1 MRDWI
6 SDLIIFSA
14 GIAGGILFTQ
24 VKPYFRRA
32 RANRTAMVAART
44 RILADMKDRHNEE
57 ILSEAFRTADAIR
70 GELGKSL
77 QALRKTLAAALDPA
91 PQSGAHREPIPLSD
105 PIQPDRSKP

>member
-14 GIAGGILFTQ
+14 GIAGGILINQ
-24 VKPYFRRA
+24 VRPYFRSGRA
-32 RANRTAMVAART
+32 ERTAMVTARA

-70 GELGKSL
+70 GELAKSL
-77 QALRKTLAAALDPA
+77 QTLRKTLAAAIDPA
-91 PQSGAHREPIPLSD
+91 PQGGTGHKPIALNDSIHPK
-105 PIQPDRSKP
+105 RSNQ

>member
-6 SDLIIFSA
+6 SDLIVFSA
-14 GIAGGILFTQ
+14 GIAGGILITQ
-24 VKPYFRRA
+24 VKPYFLRA
-32 RANRTAMVAART
+32 RANRTAMVAARA

-91 PQSGAHREPIPLSD
+91 PQTGKGHEPIALND
-105 PIQPDRSKP
+105 PIHPERSNQ